1 METYVPFL
9 VNHWRTVGLISVS
22 IAAGVALG
30 QLNQTKGRTVNRN
43 QQVHSNIVVKPV
55 KSESANEQVDE
66 VKDDDQQFP
75 EDQEVL
81 PIVFKYEKPSEV
93 DSIRRSEEF
102 YLRMNQ
108 RRSVREISSDP
119 VALEVIENII
129 KTGGKLFSSI

>member
-1 METYVPFL
+1 
-9 VNHWRTVGLISVS
+9 
-22 IAAGVALG
+22 
-30 QLNQTKGRTVNRN
+30 
-43 QQVHSNIVVKPV
+43 VVKPV

-81 PIVFKYEKPSEV
+81 PIVFQYEKPSEV